1 MSICAFGRATDLGRD
16 GVSGASYND
25 GWLLGNGGEWTKI
38 EGGRWEE
45 RRREEQRNR
54 KDGGEEAG
62 VIAALVGL
70 SLPWYTSVHQEGC
83 VLERWASG
91 RESGGKRWTS
101 KGAVQSRE
109 VEEKYERVRETE
121 KGLGERERG
130 ERWKLGTAEQDGE
143 R

>member
-1 MSICAFGRATDLGRD
+1 M
-16 GVSGASYND
+16 
-25 GWLLGNGGEWTKI
+25 
-38 EGGRWEE
+38 
-45 RRREEQRNR
+45 
-54 KDGGEEAG
+54 
-62 VIAALVGL
+62 GL

-130 ERWKLGTAEQDGE
+130 ER
-143 R
+143 